1 MFLVAYRSG
10 QTKEK
15 YVSRVYMKIETS
27 VNLRETL
34 RQSYLSSYIVVAT
47 EKFFVYGW
55 ANVLSCTQKLLDSLV
70 RSLCSLMPRPPP
82 SHEERVW

>member
-15 YVSRVYMKIETS
+15 YISRVYMKIETS

-34 RQSYLSSYIVVAT
+34 RQSYLRSYIVVAT
-47 EKFFVYGW
+47 E
-55 ANVLSCTQKLLDSLV
+55 NI
-70 RSLCSLMPRPPP
+70 LCPWLG
-82 SHEERVW
+82 